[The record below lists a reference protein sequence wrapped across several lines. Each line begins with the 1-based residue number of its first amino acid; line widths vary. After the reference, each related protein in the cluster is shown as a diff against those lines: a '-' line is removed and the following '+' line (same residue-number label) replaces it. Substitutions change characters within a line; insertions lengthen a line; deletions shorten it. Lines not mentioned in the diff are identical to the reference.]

1 MLPIQV
7 AIDGPAGAGK
17 STVAKLVAK
26 ELDIKYIDT
35 GAMYRAVAW
44 LLLEK
49 AIDANDET
57 AVVQLTES
65 LQFTLMDTGIKVNG
79 RHLTDEIRTGEI
91 SAIASSIA
99 SLAGVRK
106 VLVEKQQQLAG
117 VQSVV
122 MDGRDVGTHI
132 LPHADVKIFLTASID
147 TRVKRRFSELVQRG
161 QQPDLDVLRQEIIQ
175 RDYNDRH
182 RPVAPL
188 HRAPDAI
195 LVDTTELTLEQVVA
209 QIIELC
215 RTKWGARE

>member
-44 LLLEK
+44 LLLAREM
-49 AIDANDET
+49 DANDEA
-57 AVVQLTES
+57 AVVKLTES

-79 RHLTDEIRTGEI
+79 HHLTDEIRTGKI
-91 SAIASSIA
+91 SAVASSIA
-99 SLAGVRK
+99 TLGGVRE
-106 VLVEKQQQLAG
+106 VLVSKQQQLAG

-132 LPHADVKIFLTASID
+132 LPDADVKIFLTASVEI
-147 TRVKRRFSELVQRG
+147 RVKRRFSELTQKG
-161 QQPDLDVLRQEIIQ
+161 QQPDIDVLRQEIIQ
-175 RDYNDRH
+175 RDYNDKH
-182 RPVAPL
+182 RTVAPL

-195 LVDTTELTLEQVVA
+195 LVDTSDLTLEQVVG